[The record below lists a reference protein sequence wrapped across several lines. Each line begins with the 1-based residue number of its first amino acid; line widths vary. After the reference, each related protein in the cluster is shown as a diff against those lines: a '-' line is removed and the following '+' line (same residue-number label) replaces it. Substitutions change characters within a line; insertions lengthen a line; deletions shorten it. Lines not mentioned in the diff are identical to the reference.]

1 MSAMATPP
9 ESTKSSLQQRL
20 TAHARAALAADPPVP
35 DPTPRRIRLRRRRTR
50 RRHRGA
56 ARYLGLRYAGSANM
70 WGFAI
75 YLWSK
80 EGYEDSFLPNGH
92 QAGTPEQ
99 ALDCAAGLYLNNPAA
114 WLPPTN

>member
-20 TAHARAALAADPPVP
+20 TAHAKQRWPQ
-35 DPTPRRIRLRRRRTR
+35 IRQLHI
-50 RRHRGA
+50 RHRAGFA
-56 ARYLGLRYAGSANM
+56 YVDAELADGTVEKLVRLRYAGSANT

-75 YLWSK
+75 YLYSK
-80 EGYEDSFLPNGH
+80 DGYEDSFLPNGH
-92 QAGTPEQ
+92 SAGTPEQ
-99 ALDCAAGLYLNNPAA
+99 ALDCGAGLYLNNPAA

>member
-1 MSAMATPP
+1 MATPP

-20 TAHARAALAADPPVP
+20 TTHAARRWPQI
-35 DPTPRRIRLRRRRTR
+35 RQFRIR
-50 RRHRGA
+50 HRAGFA
-56 ARYLGLRYAGSANM
+56 YVDAELADGNVERLFRLRYTGSANT
-70 WGFAI
+70 WGFAT

-80 EGYEDSFLPNGH
+80 EGYEDSFLPNGQ